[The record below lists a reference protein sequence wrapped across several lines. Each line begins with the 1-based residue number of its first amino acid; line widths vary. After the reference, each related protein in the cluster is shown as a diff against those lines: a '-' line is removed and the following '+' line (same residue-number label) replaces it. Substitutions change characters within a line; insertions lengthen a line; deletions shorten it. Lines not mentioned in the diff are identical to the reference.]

1 MKNVFLF
8 PGQGSQFQGMGKDFY
23 DNYKEAREVFDLAN
37 KVTEMNIKELCFEA
51 PDEELKKTQNA
62 QLCIATMSLAVLE
75 ILNKNEIKAE
85 YTAGLSLGE
94 YVALVYGGFLSMKD
108 CFKLLKMRGYFMEN
122 LIPDEEYSMSAI
134 IGLNSKEIEEVC
146 ENIRKKGK
154 FVVPANYN
162 YSGQTVISGNKEA
175 VLEAMKELKEK
186 GAKRAIELNT
196 SGPFHTE
203 KLEEA
208 SEEYEKELK
217 KITFGKGNGVKVI
230 KNIDGKLYTESDN
243 FVDILSK
250 HIISPVRFDKALE
263 IFRENNV
270 DNFIEIGPGKSMTG
284 FVKKEIKE
292 AKCYSIDN
300 IEKLNECLGGL
311 K

>member
-162 YSGQTVISGNKEA
+162 YSGQTVI
-175 VLEAMKELKEK
+175 
-186 GAKRAIELNT
+186 
-196 SGPFHTE
+196 
-203 KLEEA
+203 
-208 SEEYEKELK
+208 
-217 KITFGKGNGVKVI
+217 
-230 KNIDGKLYTESDN
+230 
-243 FVDILSK
+243 
-250 HIISPVRFDKALE
+250 
-263 IFRENNV
+263 
-270 DNFIEIGPGKSMTG
+270 
-284 FVKKEIKE
+284 
-292 AKCYSIDN
+292 
-300 IEKLNECLGGL
+300 
-311 K
+311 

>member
-208 SEEYEKELK
+208 SKEYEKELK

-250 HIISPVRFDKALE
+250 HIVNPVRFDKALE

>member
-208 SEEYEKELK
+208 SKEYEKELK

>member
-8 PGQGSQFQGMGKDFY
+8 PGQGSQFCKMGQDFY
-23 DNYKEAREVFDLAN
+23 DNFEEARKVYDLAN
-37 KVTEMNIKELCFEA
+37 EVTNMNIKEICFEA
-51 PDEELKKTQNA
+51 TDEELKKTQNA
-62 QLCIATMSLAVLE
+62 QLCIAAMSLAVLE
-75 ILNKNEIKAE
+75 VINKKGIKAE
-85 YTAGLSLGE
+85 YAAGLSLGE
-94 YVALVYGGFLSMKD
+94 YVGLVYGGFLSMED

-122 LIPDEEYSMSAI
+122 LIPNEEYSMAAI
-134 IGLNSKEIEEVC
+134 IGLDSKEIEKVC
-146 ENIRKKGK
+146 EDIRKEGE

-162 YSGQTVISGNKEA
+162 YSAQTVISGNKEA
-175 VLEAMKELKEK
+175 VAKAMEALKAK

-208 SEEYEKELK
+208 RKEYVKELK
-217 KITFGKGNGVKVI
+217 KVTFGNGNEVKVI
-230 KNIDGKLYTESDN
+230 KNLDGKLYTKSDD

-250 HIISPVRFDKALE
+250 HIVSPVRFDKALS
-263 IFRENNV
+263 IFAENNI

-292 AKCYSIDN
+292 TKCYSIDTV
-300 IEKLNECLGGL
+300 EKLNELLGGL
-311 K
+311 

>member
-94 YVALVYGGFLSMKD
+94 YVALVYGGFLSMED

-208 SEEYEKELK
+208 SKKYEKELK

-300 IEKLNECLGGL
+300 IEKLNEWLGGL

>member
-8 PGQGSQFQGMGKDFY
+8 PGQGSQFQGMSKDFY

-94 YVALVYGGFLSMKD
+94 YVALVYGGFLSMED

-208 SEEYEKELK
+208 SKKYEKELK

-300 IEKLNECLGGL
+300 IEKLNEWLGGL

>member
-8 PGQGSQFQGMGKDFY
+8 PGQGSQFAGMGKDFY
-23 DNYKEAREVFDLAN
+23 DNFEEARKVYDLAN
-37 KVTEMNIKELCFEA
+37 EVTNMNIKEICFEA
-51 PDEELKKTQNA
+51 TDEELKKTQNA
-62 QLCIATMSLAVLE
+62 QLCIAAMSLAVLE
-75 ILNKNEIKAE
+75 VISKKGIKAE
-85 YTAGLSLGE
+85 YAAGLSLGE
-94 YVALVYGGFLSMKD
+94 YVGLVYGGFLSMED

-122 LIPDEEYSMSAI
+122 LIPNEEYSMAAI
-134 IGLNSKEIEEVC
+134 IGLDSREIEKVC
-146 ENIRKKGK
+146 EDIRKEGK

-175 VLEAMKELKEK
+175 VAKAMEALKAK
-186 GAKRAIELNT
+186 GAKRVVELNT

-208 SEEYEKELK
+208 RKEYVKELK
-217 KITFGKGNGVKVI
+217 KVTFGNGNEVKVI
-230 KNIDGKLYTESDN
+230 KNLDGKLYTKSDD

-250 HIISPVRFDKALE
+250 HIVSPVRFDKALSTFAE
-263 IFRENNV
+263 SNI

-292 AKCYSIDN
+292 TKCYAIDTV
-300 IEKLNECLGGL
+300 EKLNELLGGL
-311 K
+311 